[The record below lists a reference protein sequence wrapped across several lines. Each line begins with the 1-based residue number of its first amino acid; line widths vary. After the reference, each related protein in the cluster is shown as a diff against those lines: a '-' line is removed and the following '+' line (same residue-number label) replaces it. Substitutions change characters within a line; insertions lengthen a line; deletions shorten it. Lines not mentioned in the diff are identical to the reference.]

1 MQRLRVIIAFFIIF
15 VGATLL
21 FKSAHHQFKLN
32 HLCIPT
38 KVSEDKN
45 VNQTSTIPNYIFDFK
60 PYAVCIKKSVLLKNV
75 ILLKTTEIFI
85 SEITFR
91 YVKLQPHSSI
101 PLIERTT
108 QVLRI

>member
-1 MQRLRVIIAFFIIF
+1 MQRLRVIIAFLIIF

-21 FKSAHHQFKLN
+21 FNSAHHQIKFS

-38 KVSEDKN
+38 RVSDDKN
-45 VNQTSTIPNYIFDFK
+45 LAQTPTIPNSILEFK
-60 PYAVCIKKSVLLKNV
+60 PYAICIKKSVLLKKV
-75 ILLKTTEIFI
+75 TLLKTTEIFI
-85 SEITFR
+85 SEVAFR
-91 YVKLQPHSSI
+91 YAKLQPHSSI